1 MTTKMTV
8 TQQAT
13 PLRSFT
19 DIYNGGKR
27 LLVRKGTAQLAIIK
41 NAKLDQPLHNIY
53 STMDDSNYLLSSCK
67 VECVEDE
74 LRVGK
79 KKNVNKYFS
88 LLSIFFQTNPDSL
101 FFTAAYYAT
110 KSNSLN
116 PLILDEKISV
126 PVAMAFTP
134 NSEILETLSPF
145 LLKLKESGVLQKIK
159 QKWNLDRQ
167 GGQQRQMQESG
178 TVLGFENLSFPFLV
192 LAFGIIVSMMLAS

>member
-1 MTTKMTV
+1 MRLIWRPKWLWLNRRPRWDPWLIYT
-8 TQQAT
+8 
-13 PLRSFT
+13 
-19 DIYNGGKR
+19 YNGGKR

-110 KSNSLN
+110 KSNNLN
-116 PLILDEKISV
+116 PLNLDDKISV
-126 PVAMAFTP
+126 PVAMAISQSKKPCFFHP
-134 NSEILETLSPF
+134 TLVSR
-145 LLKLKESGVLQKIK
+145 
-159 QKWNLDRQ
+159 KWNKLW
-167 GGQQRQMQESG
+167 
-178 TVLGFENLSFPFLV
+178 
-192 LAFGIIVSMMLAS
+192 